1 LKRFD
6 VHDRKLEE
14 RVEVLEREVE
24 ALKKLLWKS
33 VRAFAV
39 RAEDEELWKWWEQE
53 RQAREGSGR

>member
-1 LKRFD
+1 M
-6 VHDRKLEE
+6 HDRKLEE